1 MTRLLIK
8 FAFLVTSLGSQASAF
23 AAPHNIPCRYEILLV
38 CPSGYVDACT
48 QGDSQQSNGLF
59 SKVHICMNL
68 NNLEQE
74 YRQPFCEQRLHR
86 NCDHHEEV
94 DACSIEASEKHICVL
109 RIL

>member
-1 MTRLLIK
+1 MTRLIRK
-8 FAFLVTSLGSQASAF
+8 FAFVVISLGFGASAF
-23 AAPHNIPCRYEILLV
+23 AAPHNIPCRSEVLLV

-86 NCDHHEEV
+86 NCNNHDEV